1 MTVRPWRLAH
11 RGAVTA
17 AGVLI
22 EPGDRRDLAARRV
35 LDAWTPGCEVVDLG
49 EVWAVLWPT
58 PRELRADAAP
68 GAALTPLRRADGAS
82 LLTSIPLQR
91 SEIDALTARGARGG
105 DVVRARGG
113 VASTHAVTGAPRLD
127 PAPWIVLGDL
137 DLAGVAI
144 PLGDPPRPIAAP
156 GAKAAAPWFASVT
169 GNAVATA
176 IHAAAAA
183 EGGDEV
189 PATLPWWMRAVAWVS
204 GLFAARG
211 AVRRVAETS
220 ELDALAGAPADAPE
234 GSPEGAGLAAVAR
247 PSWWE
252 RLQARVASSLWGA
265 RLEKLLGDRQARYL
279 NDVVAMF
286 EEGRLHEALRRAI
299 PLGGDDPDATE
310 RPLSWNIPAPRSD
323 LSIALATATTR
334 TAASPPDMHERL
346 KAVYRRAV
354 ESLEREGRAE
364 EAAFVLAELLRDP
377 AAAVSLLERHGRFE
391 AAAALA
397 DRARMAPTV
406 RVRQWLRAGDR
417 GRAFALARR
426 YRCYEEAATLLDDV
440 DADMA
445 AWLRGEHAQHLAR
458 TGDLA
463 GAVRAGERVPAMR
476 ARVLAWM
483 DELIARGGPDAAR
496 ALPGRVLADEGSFD
510 FVRSRV
516 LALCADRDRREERFA
531 LARSLDDAAK
541 KGPSEPLETLT
552 RPLIRALV
560 RDAAVSGDAA
570 EGALVSQLARR
581 GADRALAVDLP
592 RWPTFARVAL
602 GAIRAAPTAEPR
614 AAARIDPGDRGLR
627 ALEDLAMLPDGRALL
642 AFGESGAELWSRAG
656 RRIHR
661 FDEPCSRLVISP
673 HGDRALALA
682 PRGLSTRVARLELDA
697 LRASWWA
704 DLRLEASA
712 DEYDGDAWLVAQ
724 DGRVLELDAT
734 DPGAGALRVLAESPA
749 AQGITAR
756 ALDLQ
761 RGGDSYAALGWHE
774 DRARGDAHSTQHAWS
789 LVSGASTFSRA
800 LDTLGVAASPPALG
814 AVDAWTARV
823 ARADRDDAGA
833 WTLTL
838 IQRAG
843 RERWRLDGEALS
855 LTARSGW
862 VCALTRDA
870 EGVTA
875 TLYNGERA
883 RVLRLLLAGATR
895 AVARLQGELLLLGDD
910 LGRVRVL
917 ELRYGGTALDLR
929 V

>member
-11 RGAVTA
+11 RGTLTA
-17 AGVLI
+17 AGVLV
-22 EPGDRRDLAARRV
+22 EPGDRRDRAARRA

-58 PRELRADAAP
+58 PKEVRADALP
-68 GAALTPLRRADGAS
+68 GAALAPLRRADGAT
-82 LLTSIPLQR
+82 LLASIPLQR

-127 PAPWIVLGDL
+127 LAPWIDLGAL
-137 DLAGVAI
+137 DLASVAI

-156 GAKAAAPWFASVT
+156 GAKAAAPWFAAVT
-169 GNAVATA
+169 GSAVATA

-189 PATLPWWMRAVAWVS
+189 PPTLPWWMRAVAWLS
-204 GLFAARG
+204 SLFAARG
-211 AVRRVAETS
+211 AVERAVEAPEP
-220 ELDALAGAPADAPE
+220 DAPADAPADP
-234 GSPEGAGLAAVAR
+234 SPDAPAGAGLSAVAP

-252 RLQARVASSLWGA
+252 RLQARVTSSLWGA

-279 NDVVAMF
+279 HDVVAMF

-299 PLGGDDPDATE
+299 PLGGNDPDAAE
-310 RPLSWNIPAPRSD
+310 RPLSWNIPAARSD

-377 AAAVSLLERHGRFE
+377 EAAVSLLERHGHFE
-391 AAAALA
+391 AAATLA
-397 DRARMAPTV
+397 DRARMGPTV

-476 ARVLAWM
+476 AQVIAWM

-510 FVRSRV
+510 FVRARV
-516 LALCADRDRREERFA
+516 LALCADRDRRDERFA
-531 LARSLDDAAK
+531 LASSLDDAAK
-541 KGPSEPLETLT
+541 KGPSEPLETLA

-602 GAIRAAPTAEPR
+602 DTMSAAPTAAPQGSTR
-614 AAARIDPGDRGLR
+614 VDPGDRGLR
-627 ALEDLAMLPDGRALL
+627 AVEDLALLPDGRVLL

-656 RRIHR
+656 RMIHR

-734 DPGAGALRVLAESPA
+734 DPEAGALRVLAESPA
-749 AQGITAR
+749 PQGITAR

-761 RGGDSYAALGWHE
+761 RAPDGYAALGWQE
-774 DRARGDAHSTQHAWS
+774 DRARGDAHSTHHAWS
-789 LVSGASTFSRA
+789 MVSGASTYSRS
-800 LDTLGVAASPPALG
+800 LDTLGGEAKPPALG
-814 AVDAWTARV
+814 AVDAGAVRV
-823 ARADRDDAGA
+823 ARADPDDAGL

-838 IQRAG
+838 IQRSG
-843 RERWRLDGEALS
+843 RERWRLDGEALAV
-855 LTARSGW
+855 TARSGW
-862 VCALTRDA
+862 LCALTRDDQ
-870 EGVTA
+870 GVTA
-875 TLYNGERA
+875 TLYNTHRA

-895 AVARLQGELLLLGDD
+895 AVARLQGAHLLIGDD
-910 LGRVRVL
+910 LGRVRVI
-917 ELRYGGTALDLR
+917 EQKYGGATLDLR